1 MLMKSNAITL
11 TCVFNQNKEGPSI
24 MQIGK
29 ILASTL
35 KSQSVLAGNH
45 CDIYYLNV
53 KLVMLAK
60 NLHQIMVLVQ

>member
-53 KLVMLAK
+53 K
-60 NLHQIMVLVQ
+60 